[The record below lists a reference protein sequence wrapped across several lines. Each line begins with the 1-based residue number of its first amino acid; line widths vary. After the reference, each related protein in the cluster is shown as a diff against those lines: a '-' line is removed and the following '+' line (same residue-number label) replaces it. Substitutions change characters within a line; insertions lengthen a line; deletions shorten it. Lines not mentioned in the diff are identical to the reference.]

1 MTPATSHPLSLPRL
15 TSEKVVAGDILL
27 NSKNLDLCK
36 STLPVFSPVMVSV
49 PVVTSPA
56 MVTPS
61 ANCDVLLQASTCD
74 STGSNFTS
82 TVSQAQ
88 PESLCPPPQ
97 PSSLCPPL
105 PQLSV
110 LCPLAA
116 PFVLEQPP
124 LLYPAGKDR
133 LGRDITTEE
142 TAIMNLEYNDA
153 GPDAQDDVP
162 PANPDIEDV
171 RGLRAWA
178 VKLPDCQEF
187 TDRVLPPSSSDVCR
201 NQQYPPEY
209 FLDLHEKVRLVG
221 TYNFAGAR
229 VPLSHSKLRVD
240 KFRELLKDYDD
251 IGILQLIQFGFP
263 VGLAQEFDIKSCT
276 QNHSSSY
283 EYFSYLDEFV
293 MKEISLTGM
302 TGPFS
307 SPPFKATMVSPL
319 MTAVK
324 KPGSRRPVFDGTYG
338 DLSINNNTPE
348 KEYLGEACDF
358 SFPTVLDLANL
369 ILKLG
374 PGCLLYKRDL
384 SRWFMQLPLDPGDYD
399 KLGVVWRGSWFLFIS
414 YVWGCRHAGYNA
426 QRVSRAVLH
435 IHKLLSLG
443 KYDEAY
449 NAVVYMDDFAGAEHG
464 NKAWEAFDDLGVLL
478 EDLGVTESK
487 KKALPPSTKMLFLGV
502 EFDTIK
508 MCMQVGE
515 AKRTEVKS
523 TISKWYR
530 RTVATKQELQSL
542 QGQLMWISKVV
553 RFSRCF
559 VTRIIAEQKSL
570 KAQKQKTTL
579 SKDIKK
585 DLLWWKLFL
594 DVFNGVELLVP
605 PTVACNVLGDA
616 TLSGGGAWD
625 EANGLFWS
633 RKFPFLMQSPDI
645 RIHLKEFITLIISV
659 RLWGH
664 KWTGKRV
671 ALHCDNVAVV
681 ETINCQKPKDPQM
694 QQCLREFLFHV
705 ATLKFEP
712 VMVWIPTDDNFM
724 ADFISRNHNEA
735 DIKQKFEE
743 NGVTEMSCVTV
754 PDELFNFTA
763 DW

>member
-1 MTPATSHPLSLPRL
+1 MTPATSHPVSLPRPS
-15 TSEKVVAGDILL
+15 TGTVAAGANVLIS
-27 NSKNLDLCK
+27 NTLDLCK
-36 STLPVFSPVMVSV
+36 SILPVFSPVTVTLPAVTSSA
-49 PVVTSPA
+49 VVTLS
-56 MVTPS
+56 S
-61 ANCDVLLQASTCD
+61 NCDVLLPASACD
-74 STGSNFTS
+74 SPGSSFLHTAS
-82 TVSQAQ
+82 RAQ
-88 PESLCPPPQ
+88 PSR
-97 PSSLCPPL
+97 PSS
-105 PQLSV
+105 

-116 PFVLEQPP
+116 PFVLDLAPS
-124 LLYPAGKDR
+124 LYPAGTDR
-133 LGRDITTEE
+133 LGRDVITEDNT
-142 TAIMNLEYNDA
+142 TMTLDYNVA
-153 GPDAQDDVP
+153 NPDGQDTVP
-162 PANPDIEDV
+162 PATPDIEDV
-171 RGLRAWA
+171 RGLRTWI
-178 VKLPDCQEF
+178 VKLPDGQEF
-187 TDRVLPPSSSDVCR
+187 TDKVLPPSSSDVCM
-201 NQQYPPEY
+201 NQHFPPGY
-209 FLDLHEKVRLVG
+209 FLDLHERVRLVG

-229 VPLSHSKLRVD
+229 VPLRHSNLRVA

-251 IGILQLIQFGFP
+251 IGILQLIEFGFP
-263 VGLAQEFDIKSCT
+263 VGLSQEFDIKSCI

-283 EYFSYLDEFV
+283 EYFTYLDEFV

-307 SPPFKATMVSPL
+307 TPPFTATMVSPL
-319 MTAVK
+319 MTAIK

-348 KEYLGEACDF
+348 KEYIGELCDF
-358 SFPTVLDLANL
+358 SFPTVLDLAEL
-369 ILKLG
+369 VLKLG

-426 QRVSRAVLH
+426 QRVSRAILH
-435 IHKLLSLG
+435 ILKLISLG
-443 KYDEAY
+443 KHEAAY
-449 NAVVYMDDFAGAEHG
+449 NALVYIDDFAGAEHG
-464 NKAWEAFDDLGVLL
+464 EKAWEAFHDLGFLL

-487 KKALPPSTKMLFLGV
+487 KKALSPSTKMLFLGV

-515 AKRTEVKS
+515 DKRMEVKS
-523 TISKWYR
+523 TIDKWYR

-542 QGQLMWISKVV
+542 MGQLMWISKVV

-559 VTRIIAEQKSL
+559 VSRIIAEQKSL
-570 KAQKQKTTL
+570 RAQKQKKTL
-579 SKDIKK
+579 SHDIKK

-625 EANGLFWS
+625 EVNGSFWS
-633 RKFPFLMQSPDI
+633 RKFPLEMQTPDVK
-645 RIHLKEFITLIISV
+645 IHIKEFITLIISV
-659 RLWGH
+659 RTWGH
-664 KWTGKRV
+664 NWTGLRV

-705 ATLKFEP
+705 TTLKFEP
-712 VMVWIPTDDNFM
+712 VMVRIPTDDNFM
-724 ADFISRNHNEA
+724 ADYISRNHSEA
-735 DIKQKFEE
+735 DIKKKFAEH
-743 NGVTEMSCVTV
+743 GVTEMTCVEV
-754 PDELFNFTA
+754 PDEKFLFTA